1 MEHTKTK
8 REAALLVVIV
18 FLLGVL
24 LGGVGNHLW
33 GQRVWGVAS
42 VPHGRDQVMAQLTSQ
57 LQLTP
62 DQVQQVGKIVDET
75 RAQMR
80 ALNAPQDAHR
90 DQIRHQGR
98 DRIRALLTPEQK
110 PKFEEFTRRIDEQRK
125 KDEAR

>member
-1 MEHTKTK
+1 MENTKTR
-8 REAALLVVIV
+8 REAAFLVIVV

-33 GQRVWGVAS
+33 GQRVWGVQS
-42 VPHGRDQVMAQLTSQ
+42 VPHGRDQILAQLTSE
-57 LQLTP
+57 LQLSTA
-62 DQVQQVGKIVDET
+62 QVEQIAKIVDDT

-80 ALNAPQDAHR
+80 ALNAPLDAQK

-110 PKFEEFTRRIDEQRK
+110 PRFEEFTRRIDEQRK
-125 KDEAR
+125 KDESR

>member
-8 REAALLVVIV
+8 REAALLVVVV

-80 ALNAPQDAHR
+80 ALNAPQDAQR